1 MIGARGE
8 DEKSLLR
15 RGETVAGERQYDSCQ
30 RQGFVN
36 GEHVEETPCSDL
48 RAHERRR
55 WRATPL
61 KGVKRRRGM
70 MAQVDRN
77 RTQFID
83 LAQMC
88 LSAAEVPLGDFWYA
102 SVVVGMPGHFV
113 SSPRASTLTIFMPQ
127 S

>member
-1 MIGARGE
+1 MASQILEGE
-8 DEKSLLR
+8 E
-15 RGETVAGERQYDSCQ
+15 ER
-30 RQGFVN
+30 
-36 GEHVEETPCSDL
+36 
-48 RAHERRR
+48 
-55 WRATPL
+55 
-61 KGVKRRRGM
+61 KGM

-88 LSAAEVPLGDFWYA
+88 LSAAEVPLGDFWHA

-113 SSPRASTLTIFMPQ
+113 PKAVISHEPPWSHASVLRITGSLN

>member
-1 MIGARGE
+1 VASHTLGG
-8 DEKSLLR
+8 DEKTS
-15 RGETVAGERQYDSCQ
+15 
-30 RQGFVN
+30 
-36 GEHVEETPCSDL
+36 
-48 RAHERRR
+48 
-55 WRATPL
+55 
-61 KGVKRRRGM
+61 GM

-88 LSAAEVPLGDFWYA
+88 LSAAEVPLGDFWHA

-113 SSPRASTLTIFMPQ
+113 AKSVTSHEPPCFHASVLRITGSLN